1 MYDGQKLNSVAY
13 LASLNPHMETRSKRD
28 PKMENSLMWSK
39 LKAREGTR
47 GTVTSLIQKLL
58 ATDTPSN
65 EFRETANSST

>member
-1 MYDGQKLNSVAY
+1 
-13 LASLNPHMETRSKRD
+13 METRSKRE
-28 PKMENSLMWSK
+28 PKMENSLTWSK

>member
-13 LASLNPHMETRSKRD
+13 LASLNPHIETRSKRE
-28 PKMENSLMWSK
+28 PKMENSLTWSK

-65 EFRETANSST
+65 ELRDTANSST